1 MNDPL
6 GAPNACIYIY
16 IYRERERE
24 REREMDGIGYVVMGP
39 ALISGKRLLNFTLST
54 SLIFFNN
61 KIALFVMSFYY
72 VVFVRIV
79 S

>member
-6 GAPNACIYIY
+6 GAPNACIYIH
-16 IYRERERE
+16 IERE

-61 KIALFVMSFYY
+61 KIVLFVMSFYY
-72 VVFVRIV
+72 EVFVRIV